1 MARYFNNF
9 PKLDYGLESNN
20 QKDFV
25 TNIVSRFGI
34 DDKLKEN
41 SSIYYEYYIEDGE
54 TPEILAAKYYDSP
67 EKHWIILAMNDIVD
81 PQFDWPLTYSQFNEY
96 VDVKYSANNYA
107 DTANTGVPGL
117 SYAQKLYVPN
127 EIRGQAAYYKVVT
140 KTVGSTITIDKFN
153 VDANTYANNTLMGLT
168 PGDTYLFSD
177 DTAVTIKVTKETQ
190 SYYEYE
196 NELNENKKVIKLLRS
211 EYVNALENELQSVF
225 Q

>member
-1 MARYFNNF
+1 MAKYFNNF
-9 PKLDYGLESNN
+9 PKLDYDLESNN
-20 QKDFV
+20 KLDYV

-34 DDKLKEN
+34 DDQLKEN
-41 SSIYYEYYIEDGE
+41 TSIYYQYSIEDGE
-54 TPEILAAKYYDSP
+54 TPEILASKYYDSP

-96 VDVKYSANNYA
+96 VDAKYSANNYA

-117 SYAQKLYVPN
+117 SYAQNLNNV
-127 EIRGQAAYYKVVT
+127 QSYYKVVSQT
-140 KTVGSTITIDKFN
+140 IGNTITVNKFQ

-190 SYYEYE
+190 NYYDYE
-196 NELNENKKVIKLLRS
+196 RDLNENKRNIKMLKP
-211 EYVNALENELQSVF
+211 EYVNTLENELMSVF
-225 Q
+225 E

>member
-9 PKLDYGLESNN
+9 PKVDYSLENSN
-20 QKDFV
+20 QFDFV

-34 DDKLKEN
+34 DEKLKEN
-41 SSIYYEYYIEDGE
+41 SSIYYKYSIEDGE

-96 VDVKYSANNYA
+96 IDVKYSANNYA

-117 SYAQKLYVPN
+117 SYAQNLNN
-127 EIRGQAAYYKVVT
+127 EQSYFKVVT
-140 KTVGSTITIDKFN
+140 KIIGDTITIDKFK
-153 VDANTYANNTLMGLT
+153 VDANTYANNILMGLT
-168 PGDTYLFSD
+168 SGDTYTFPD
-177 DTAVTIKVTKETQ
+177 GTAVTIKVTKETQ

-196 NELNENKKVIKLLRS
+196 NELNENKRNIKMLKPDF
-211 EYVNALENELQSVF
+211 VNVLENELLSVF
-225 Q
+225 E